1 MQILSG
7 KLTDKQEFISEV
19 TVLGRALTKTFY
31 LCIARAHNRK
41 NKKNTRL
48 HSSGGLSSIYLV
60 ITSSCNLVFFFV
72 FPFVLFER
80 GESLSFIYGI
90 YGRENLFS

>member
-1 MQILSG
+1 MQKVSKLKKFG
-7 KLTDKQEFISEV
+7 KNVISNTNIGAAGISSYYLPFFLNLFSFTHPLV
-19 TVLGRALTKTFY
+19 T
-31 LCIARAHNRK
+31 LCFER
-41 NKKNTRL
+41 
-48 HSSGGLSSIYLV
+48 
-60 ITSSCNLVFFFV
+60 F

>member
-1 MQILSG
+1 MRGDMPSA
-7 KLTDKQEFISEV
+7 T
-19 TVLGRALTKTFY
+19 
-31 LCIARAHNRK
+31 LCFS
-41 NKKNTRL
+41 L
-48 HSSGGLSSIYLV
+48 
-60 ITSSCNLVFFFV
+60 F